1 MRVEDCICTGD
12 EKGRCAFPIPGE
24 HAVSDTELM
33 TVEQL
38 ADRLHIRPRTVQ
50 AWARQGRIP
59 TVKLSPKVVRFDW
72 LEVLAA
78 LRNQSKP
85 LGVQHAG

>member
-1 MRVEDCICTGD
+1 MK
-12 EKGRCAFPIPGE
+12 KGRRASLIPGE
-24 HAVSDTELM
+24 QAVSDTELM

-72 LEVLAA
+72 LEVLAT